1 LVIVE
6 RSREAQHGDIVVA
19 AVNSEPMCKLH
30 RKSRNIILLSENP
43 AFPAHFIFPGS
54 KA

>member
-19 AVNSEPMCKLH
+19 SVNSAPMCKLH
-30 RKSRNIILLSENP
+30 CKGRNIILQSESRLSGTVH
-43 AFPAHFIFPGS
+43 FPRL
-54 KA
+54 